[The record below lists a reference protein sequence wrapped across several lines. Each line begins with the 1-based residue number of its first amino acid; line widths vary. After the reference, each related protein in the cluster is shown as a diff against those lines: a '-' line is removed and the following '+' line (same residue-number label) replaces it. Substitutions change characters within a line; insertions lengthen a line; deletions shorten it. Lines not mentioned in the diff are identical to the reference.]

1 MLSGLPHFILMP
13 FAFTLFCFNLA
24 FSGTFVFLGGLL
36 KFIIPVKAAHQLL
49 YRPMHTF
56 YRLWTYNNTLIIK
69 LINPVKLEIRGTD
82 QLSKEAWYLILA
94 NHQSWLDI
102 LVIAELARQH
112 TPEPKFFLKE
122 SLKKVPFLGMAC
134 WALDMPFMK
143 RYSKAFIEKNPHLKG
158 QDIETTKKS
167 CQSFQEKPTS
177 IINFVEGTRLT
188 PAKHKQQNS
197 PFNYLLKPKAGGIAF
212 TLATLG
218 EHFDKILN
226 VTILYPENP
235 GHVMK
240 DVLKGR
246 LTKVIVD
253 VEQIDVTGA
262 LIGDYFSD
270 PAFKRSFQVW
280 LNEQWQIKD
289 NTIHQMYVKNEQE
302 QTINSHLN
310 QHGPV

>member
-1 MLSGLPHFILMP
+1 MLSGLPSFILMP
-13 FAFTLFCFNLA
+13 FAFILFCFNLA

-36 KFIIPVKAAHQLL
+36 KFLIPIKAFHHML

-56 YRLWTYNNTLIIK
+56 YRLWAYNNTLIIK
-69 LINPVKLEIRGTD
+69 LVNPVQWEVIGAEH
-82 QLSKEAWYLILA
+82 LSKDAWYLMLA

-143 RYSKAFIEKNPHLKG
+143 RYSKAFIEKHPHLKG
-158 QDIETTKKS
+158 QDIETTKRS
-167 CQSFQEKPTS
+167 CQSFQSNPTS
-177 IINFVEGTRLT
+177 IINFVEGTRIT
-188 PAKHKQQNS
+188 KTKHQTQQS

-226 VTILYPENP
+226 VTLIYPDNR
-235 GHVMK
+235 GHIMK
-240 DVLKGR
+240 DMLKGR
-246 LTKVIVD
+246 LTKIVVH
-253 VEQIDVTGA
+253 VEQIEVTDA
-262 LIGDYFSD
+262 LIGDYFAD
-270 PAFKRSFQVW
+270 EAFKDNFQLW
-280 LNEQWQIKD
+280 LNEQWQAKD
-289 NTIHQMYVKNEQE
+289 ALIQQLYHQNAQE
-302 QTINSHLN
+302 SVVNSQLN
-310 QHGPV
+310 QHGSV